1 MHNDENEPFKDMKIL
16 VIDDDKNALL
26 LLNHILKER
35 FIIETLNNSRVYLE
49 HIERFKPDLVLL
61 DVMMPEVSGL
71 DICRALQTHAIFSD
85 LPLILITAKVD
96 DKDVFEGL
104 EAGAVDYVK
113 KPFSEIEL
121 IARIHSALK
130 LELSKRKLKIA
141 NTLKDSFLSMVSHDI
156 RTPLT
161 SIMGFSELLL
171 EEKIAGGLNEKQK
184 SLVLQ
189 ILSSAQHQSRII
201 KDLLSLS
208 VLETGKL
215 ILKKE
220 IYLLE
225 ELLKIT
231 RREVLINLEKKHI
244 ELISDFDEDFA
255 LFCDKDRLVQVL
267 INLVSNAIKFT
278 AENGQIIIRARHFE
292 EYDEVAV
299 QDFGVGIS
307 EENME
312 RIFNDLEMFTTKGT
326 SGEKGTGLG
335 ITICKKII
343 KSHGGDLFVDSHLG
357 KGSTFYFQIP
367 KTT

>member
-1 MHNDENEPFKDMKIL
+1 M
-16 VIDDDKNALL
+16 
-26 LLNHILKER
+26 
-35 FIIETLNNSRVYLE
+35 E

-171 EEKIAGGLNEKQK
+171 EEKIAG
-184 SLVLQ
+184 
-189 ILSSAQHQSRII
+189 
-201 KDLLSLS
+201 D
-208 VLETGKL
+208 
-215 ILKKE
+215 
-220 IYLLE
+220 
-225 ELLKIT
+225 
-231 RREVLINLEKKHI
+231 
-244 ELISDFDEDFA
+244 
-255 LFCDKDRLVQVL
+255 
-267 INLVSNAIKFT
+267 
-278 AENGQIIIRARHFE
+278 
-292 EYDEVAV
+292 
-299 QDFGVGIS
+299 
-307 EENME
+307 
-312 RIFNDLEMFTTKGT
+312 
-326 SGEKGTGLG
+326 
-335 ITICKKII
+335 
-343 KSHGGDLFVDSHLG
+343 
-357 KGSTFYFQIP
+357 
-367 KTT
+367 